1 MRGYGN
7 DDQDHSVVNQNG
19 VEISVNR
26 VSTRMLPKALQ
37 RRRIIIGISL
47 TVVLLAATLF
57 RATLQDGALL
67 EVNAHLNDLMT
78 SPHSFLL
85 AAPAPI
91 TGRTLG
97 EDEKG
102 GAFKKAAVANRPL
115 DAWFDR
121 SQTQALIVQKEGHIV
136 YQRYRSDAGDGRN
149 INAMSM
155 TKAII
160 AILVG
165 VAIDDGFISSEHDS
179 ISQYLPQITER
190 AGDAVTL
197 RDLLRHTSGI
207 ETASQDIRATLKGHP
222 LRTPL
227 SEISFNG
234 DRSFHY
240 DNINYHLLSL
250 VLTEIYEKPLNQ
262 LIDDKLW
269 KPLGLEG
276 ASIINTAGYCCLF
289 ATAKSWLAIGTL
301 FLNQEVQIVSASWL
315 EKMIEDS
322 IMPKSFFV
330 QATGKSKGNTYGYHV
345 YGGLPNSPDVF
356 WIEGMGLQLVMTNPQ
371 TKTVIVRLG
380 GIPSVLN
387 IFSNRYD
394 DSIISPLLDIL
405 MTETGL
411 PGDTIAL

>member
-37 RRRIIIGISL
+37 RRRIIGISL

>member
-1 MRGYGN
+1 VRGYGN

-37 RRRIIIGISL
+37 RRRIIGISL

-102 GAFKKAAVANRPL
+102 RAFKKAAVANGPL

>member
-1 MRGYGN
+1 VRGYGN

-37 RRRIIIGISL
+37 RRRIIGISL

-102 GAFKKAAVANRPL
+102 GGFKKAAVANRPL

-301 FLNQEVQIVSASWL
+301 FLNQERQIVSASWL

>member
-19 VEISVNR
+19 VEISADR
-26 VSTRMLPKALQ
+26 VSARMLSKALQ
-37 RRRIIIGISL
+37 KKIIIGISL
-47 TVVLLAATLF
+47 TLALLAATSF
-57 RATLQDGALL
+57 RTTLLDGALL

-102 GAFKKAAVANRPL
+102 GGFKKAAVANRPL

-301 FLNQEVQIVSASWL
+301 FLNQERQIVSASWL

-405 MTETGL
+405 MTDSGL
-411 PGDTIAL
+411 SGDEIAP

>member
-1 MRGYGN
+1 VRGYGN

-37 RRRIIIGISL
+37 RRRIIGISL
-47 TVVLLAATLF
+47 TGVLLAATLF

-102 GAFKKAAVANRPL
+102 GGFKKAAVANRPL

>member
-1 MRGYGN
+1 VRGYGN